1 MPDKKLVKFRAG
13 VSRGIKD
20 KIDRENNVIY
30 GYSVISTGEA
40 MGHGVMIDET
50 TLEQVN
56 DLGNTAKKGL
66 KSRFGH
72 PNMSHSA
79 FGTFLGRSKD
89 FRIDGDR
96 VLADLYIDETAFNSP
111 KGNLGKYVLD
121 LAESDPDAFGASV
134 VIEMEEEY
142 LIDEKGERKKDEE
155 GNPLL
160 PFARVKTLY
169 ASDIVD
175 EPATGDSLFEFFS
188 DSVKPSAEVTQFLT
202 DFLKQPGAGEKVT
215 SFLNKYV
222 ENEEYKL
229 SIAHKLNS
237 LIKPENG
244 LLFKPSNEELAMP
257 DEVKNTELSV
267 EKDTVNDAHDKEV
280 AELAVQKE
288 TDRVT
293 AILSSCE
300 KLKLETEFAK
310 KLIADKVS
318 LEKATQMIIDKSAEN
333 LKSVVPSVTIG
344 RGAYEKSLEV
354 IQNAMLMKGGVLD
367 SAKPADAKIIDGV
380 NQSEYRG
387 FTIQKLAAH
396 CLEAEGYAGARN
408 YDGAKLF
415 EAVMEAYRRRSFASA
430 ISQGTGDFV
439 NVLSNV
445 ANKAMARGWEF
456 EDTTFQLWCRSDQLQ
471 NYKIHEIDKMTEFSD
486 VQRIHEGEA
495 PKHGRMSDSRE
506 QVKLEKWGVKY
517 ILSEEAMIN
526 DDLGAFTR
534 IPERQMRSLKR
545 RMNQLCYSMLY
556 NGQTLPTTNRFAG
569 PVLLEDG
576 TRVFTAGHTNL
587 VAAGA
592 GGVPTQTTI
601 DAGFNAMRR
610 QVGLTPDGG
619 ISNPIRLNI
628 RPRYIISAC
637 EYQLETYKLFNNPGY
652 NVANED
658 SAALGTI
665 AANIHGQGQ
674 PRNLTPIFDGELDYV
689 DNANTPYYRPWYLA
703 ADGNLYDTMVL
714 YTLNGQTSPIT
725 NSAPLP
731 VGDAYGMVWTIKH
744 PFVFKI
750 LDFRGLYCNSGAIV

>member
-1 MPDKKLVKFRAG
+1 MSDKELVKFRAG

-20 KIDRENNVIY
+20 KIDRKNNVIH

-56 DLGNTAKKGL
+56 DLGNAAKKGL

-96 VLADLYIDETAFNSP
+96 VRADLHVDETAFNSP

-134 VIEMEEEY
+134 VIEMEEVYILNE
-142 LIDEKGERKKDEE
+142 DGTRKTDKE
-155 GNPLL
+155 GNELL
-160 PFARVKTLY
+160 PLARVKTLY

-202 DFLKQPGAGEKVT
+202 DFLKQPGASEKVT

-229 SIAHKLNS
+229 SITHKISN

-244 LLFKPSNEELAMP
+244 LIFKPLNEELSMP
-257 DEVKNTELSV
+257 DEVKLTDNPVKGTNE
-267 EKDTVNDAHDKEV
+267 AHDKEI

-310 KLIADKVS
+310 KLITDKVPF
-318 LEKATQMIIDKSAEN
+318 EKATQMIIDKSAEN
-333 LKSVVPSVTIG
+333 LKSVPPSIIIG

-367 SAKPADAKIIDGV
+367 AAKPADAKIIDGV

-408 YDGAKLF
+408 YDGIKLF
-415 EAVMEAYRRRSFASA
+415 EAVMEAFRRRSFASA

-556 NGQTLPTTNRFAG
+556 NGQALPTTNRFAG

-576 TRVFTAGHTNL
+576 NRIFTAGHGNFAA
-587 VAAGA
+587 VAA
-592 GGVPTQTTI
+592 GGVPTQTTV
-601 DAGFNAMRR
+601 DVGFNAMRR
-610 QVGLTPDGG
+610 QVGLTPDAG

-628 RPRYIISAC
+628 RPRYIISAV
-637 EYQLETYKLFNNPGY
+637 EYQLELYKLLNNIGY
-652 NVANED
+652 NVAGED
-658 SAALGTI
+658 SAAAGTI
-665 AANIHGQGQ
+665 AANIHGPGQ
-674 PRNLTPIFDGELDYV
+674 PRNLTPIFDGELDFV
-689 DNANTPYYRPWYLA
+689 DSANTPRYRPWYLA

-750 LDFRGLYCNSGAIV
+750 LDFRGLYCNSGAVV